1 MKKDSVTTPLF
12 VVVLLALLSG
22 CANRGI
28 YVSTSPPPEA
38 SGPSQPIV
46 EALSCI
52 SRSKAL
58 AKTRFAIAVHS
69 DGTGKTNYVSEGST
83 GAFLPQGTT
92 ASYVSESVLLAGGMP
107 QNYYEL
113 NTEMAIRKFG
123 TNEMNE
129 ALARMQT
136 KAPPDYVLST
146 SFTALDFLGGPTLDV
161 HYNGMGPEFAARGAS
176 LEVMAE
182 IYRPGDRTI
191 VAMSS
196 MNRRVYYQEAGFTIN
211 KFFSNILVTGGA
223 TYTDQQRLQE
233 GTRDTVALSI
243 ADIVSRF
250 DKVPLQCRKMVE
262 NIMESGKKTVDKAND
277 LQASH

>member
-1 MKKDSVTTPLF
+1 MKYKPVLF
-12 VVVLLALLSG
+12 GMLCSSSLVLMSG
-22 CANRGI
+22 CANRGVV
-28 YVSTSPPPEA
+28 VSDPPPPEA

-52 SRSKAL
+52 ADSKAL

-92 ASYVSESVLLAGGMP
+92 ASYVSESVLLAGGLP

-123 TNEMNE
+123 TNEMNL
-129 ALARMQT
+129 ALANMQT

-146 SFTALDFLGGPTLDV
+146 SFTALDFLGGPTMDV
-161 HYNGMGPEFAARGAS
+161 HYDGLGPEYAARGAS
-176 LEVMAE
+176 LEMMAE

-196 MNRRVYYQEAGFTIN
+196 MNRRIYYQEAGFTIN
-211 KFFSNILVTGGA
+211 KFFSSMLVTGGV
-223 TYTDQQRLQE
+223 TYSDQQRLQE

-243 ADIVSRF
+243 ADILSRF
-250 DKVPLQCRKMVE
+250 DKVPADCRNKVVD
-262 NIMESGKKTVDKAND
+262 IMKSGKKT
-277 LQASH
+277 

>member
-1 MKKDSVTTPLF
+1 MLCSSSL
-12 VVVLLALLSG
+12 VLMSG
-22 CANRGI
+22 CANRGVV
-28 YVSTSPPPEA
+28 VSDPPPPEA

-52 SRSKAL
+52 ADSKAL

-92 ASYVSESVLLAGGMP
+92 ASYVSESVLLAGGLP

-123 TNEMNE
+123 TNEMNL
-129 ALARMQT
+129 ALATMQT

-146 SFTALDFLGGPTLDV
+146 SFTALDFLGGPTMDV
-161 HYNGMGPEFAARGAS
+161 HYDGMGPEYAARGAS
-176 LEVMAE
+176 LEMMAE

-196 MNRRVYYQEAGFTIN
+196 MNRRIYYQEAGFTIN
-211 KFFSNILVTGGA
+211 KFFSSMLVTGGV
-223 TYTDQQRLQE
+223 TYSDQQRLQE

-243 ADIVSRF
+243 ADILSRF
-250 DKVPLQCRKMVE
+250 DKVPAECRNKVVD
-262 NIMESGKKTVDKAND
+262 IMKSGKK
-277 LQASH
+277 S

>member
-1 MKKDSVTTPLF
+1 MVIGMS
-12 VVVLLALLSG
+12 ALSG
-22 CANRGI
+22 CATRGV
-28 YVSTSPPPEA
+28 YVSTPPPPEA
-38 SGPSQPIV
+38 SGPSEAIV

-52 SRSKAL
+52 NQSKAL

-92 ASYVSESVLLAGGMP
+92 ASYVSESVLLAGGIP

-123 TNEMNE
+123 TNEMNL

-136 KAPPDYVLST
+136 QSPPDYVLST

-161 HYNGMGPEFAARGAS
+161 HYNGLGPEMAARGAA
-176 LEVMAE
+176 LEMMAE

-196 MNRRVYYQEAGFTIN
+196 MTRRVYYQEAGFTID
-211 KFFSNILVTGGA
+211 KFFSNILVTGGV
-223 TYTDQQRLQE
+223 TYSDQQRLQE

-243 ADIVSRF
+243 ADILSRF
-250 DKVPLQCRKMVE
+250 DNVPTECKQKVTNIKE
-262 NIMESGKKTVDKAND
+262 NGKKKS
-277 LQASH
+277 QAKEL

>member
-1 MKKDSVTTPLF
+1 MKSFMPKTQLCI
-12 VVVLLALLSG
+12 LIALATLSG
-22 CANRGI
+22 CASRGV

-52 SRSKAL
+52 SQSKAL

-92 ASYVSESVLLAGGMP
+92 ASYVSESVLLAGGQP

-123 TNEMNE
+123 TNEMNL
-129 ALARMQT
+129 ALAKMQT
-136 KAPPDYVLST
+136 QSPPDYVLST
-146 SFTALDFLGGPTLDV
+146 AFTALDFLGGPTLDV
-161 HYNGMGPEFAARGAS
+161 HYNGLGPEYASRGAS
-176 LEVMAE
+176 LEMMAE

-196 MNRRVYYQEAGFTIN
+196 MNRRVYYQEAGFTID
-211 KFFSNILVTGGA
+211 KFFSTVLVTGGV
-223 TYTDQQRLQE
+223 TYSDQQRLQE

-243 ADIVSRF
+243 ADILSRF
-250 DKVPLQCRKMVE
+250 DKVPTECRQKVV
-262 NIMESGKKTVDKAND
+262 NIMESGKKKPDAQD
-277 LQASH
+277 F

>member
-1 MKKDSVTTPLF
+1 MNTFKTK
-12 VVVLLALLSG
+12 LLTLAIVGLSSLSG
-22 CANRGI
+22 CASRGV
-28 YVSTSPPPEA
+28 YVSESPAPEA

-52 SRSKAL
+52 GQSKAL

-92 ASYVSESVLLAGGMP
+92 ASYVSESVLLAGGVP

-123 TNEMNE
+123 TNEMNL
-129 ALARMQT
+129 ALAKMQT
-136 KAPPDYVLST
+136 QTPPDYVLST
-146 SFTALDFLGGPTLDV
+146 AFTALDFLGGPTLDA
-161 HYNGMGPEFAARGAS
+161 HYDGMGPEYAARGAA
-176 LEVMAE
+176 LEMMAE

-191 VAMSS
+191 VAMSA
-196 MNRRVYYQEAGFTIN
+196 MNRRVYYQETGFTIN
-211 KFFSNILVTGGA
+211 KFFSSVLVTGGVS
-223 TYTDQQRLQE
+223 YSDQQRLQE

-243 ADIVSRF
+243 ADILSRF
-250 DKVPLQCRKMVE
+250 DKVPSECRQKVVK
-262 NIMESGKKTVDKAND
+262 IMERGKDKPSSQD
-277 LQASH
+277 S